1 MRAIAIAI
9 SLVATLI
16 SSSALAGQPVTLRSE
31 LVDGNGQVTLSDL
44 FDNTGPAGKVVVA
57 NGVEPGRN
65 QVLDATEVQRL
76 AQRYGLDWSNSTGLR
91 RLIVRSGL
99 EAAPTAPTAP
109 VAPTTRPVTTARSA
123 SAAMTEVLTYSRSLS
138 SGDILQ
144 AEDLTYSQVL
154 VQAVPSDAPRS
165 ADDVIGLSV
174 KRPLRTGQAVS
185 TRDLLAPLVI
195 RRDDLVQVTYRDG
208 SIILSLEAKA
218 MANAA
223 VGELVTLQNTSSKKS
238 IEAVATG
245 PGKALIGPEAAQVRR
260 DPSSRRLAFAQ

>member
-1 MRAIAIAI
+1 MRAVVIAL
-9 SLVATLI
+9 SLAATLI

-44 FDNTGPAGKVVVA
+44 FDNTGSAGNVMVA

-65 QVLDATEVQRL
+65 QVLDATQVQRL

-99 EAAPTAPTAP
+99 EAAPTAPTA
-109 VAPTTRPVTTARSA
+109 AAARPAATARSA

-138 SGDILQ
+138 SGDIIQ

-195 RRDDLVQVTYRDG
+195 HRDDLVQVTYRDG
-208 SIILSLEAKA
+208 SIVLSLEAKA
-218 MANAA
+218 MGNAA
-223 VGELVTLQNTSSKKS
+223 VGELFTLQNTSSKKS

-245 PGKALIGPEAAQVRR
+245 PGKALTGPEAAQVRR
-260 DPSSRRLAFAQ
+260 ESTSRRLAFAQ

>member
-1 MRAIAIAI
+1 MRAAAIVLILA
-9 SLVATLI
+9 ATLI
-16 SSSALAGQPVTLRSE
+16 SSSALAGQPVNLRSE

-44 FDNTGPAGKVVVA
+44 FDNTGSAGNIIVA

-65 QVLDATEVQRL
+65 QVLDATQVQRL

-99 EAAPTAPTAP
+99 EAAPTQSAPRTA
-109 VAPTTRPVTTARSA
+109 ATARSA
-123 SAAMTEVLTYSRSLS
+123 SGAMSEVLTYSRSLS
-138 SGDILQ
+138 SGDIIQ

-154 VQAVPSDAPRS
+154 VQAVPSDAPHS

-185 TRDLLAPLVI
+185 ARDLLAPLVI
-195 RRDDLVQVTYRDG
+195 HRDDLVQVTYRDG
-208 SIILSLEAKA
+208 SIVLSLEAKA
-218 MANAA
+218 MGNAA
-223 VGELVTLQNTSSKKS
+223 VGELFTLQNTSSKKS

-245 PGKALIGPEAAQVRR
+245 PGKALTGPEAAQVRR
-260 DPSSRRLAFAQ
+260 ESTSRRLAFAQ

>member
-1 MRAIAIAI
+1 MRAVAIVL
-9 SLVATLI
+9 SLAAALI
-16 SSSALAGQPVTLRSE
+16 SSSALAGQPVNLRSE

-44 FDNTGPAGKVVVA
+44 FDNAGSAGNVMVA

-65 QVLDATEVQRL
+65 QVLDAAQVQRL

-99 EAAPTAPTAP
+99 ETAPTQLAP
-109 VAPTTRPVTTARSA
+109 RPAATARSA
-123 SAAMTEVLTYSRSLS
+123 SAAMSEVLTYSRSLS
-138 SGDILQ
+138 SGDIIA
-144 AEDLTYSQVL
+144 AEDLTYSRVL

-185 TRDLLAPLVI
+185 ARDLLAALVI
-195 RRDDLVQVTYRDG
+195 HRDDLVQVTYRDG
-208 SIILSLEAKA
+208 SIVLSLEAKA
-218 MANAA
+218 MGNAA
-223 VGELVTLQNTSSKKS
+223 VGELFTLQNTSSKKS

-245 PGKALIGPEAAQVRR
+245 PGKALTGPEAAQVRR
-260 DPSSRRLAFAQ
+260 EPTSRRLAFAQ

>member
-1 MRAIAIAI
+1 MRAVVIAF
-9 SLVATLI
+9 SLAASLI

-44 FDNTGPAGKVVVA
+44 FDNTGSAGNVMVA

-65 QVLDATEVQRL
+65 QVLDATQVQRL

-99 EAAPTAPTAP
+99 EAAPTAPTTQA
-109 VAPTTRPVTTARSA
+109 ARPTATARSA

-138 SGDILQ
+138 SGDIIQ

-185 TRDLLAPLVI
+185 SRDLLAPLVI
-195 RRDDLVQVTYRDG
+195 RRDDLVQVIYRDG
-208 SIILSLEAKA
+208 SIVLSLEAKA
-218 MANAA
+218 MGNAA
-223 VGELVTLQNTSSKKS
+223 VGELFTLQNTSSKKS

-260 DPSSRRLAFAQ
+260 ESTSRRLAFAQ

>member
-1 MRAIAIAI
+1 MRAVVIAF
-9 SLVATLI
+9 SLAATLI

-44 FDNTGPAGKVVVA
+44 FDNTGSAGNVMVA

-65 QVLDATEVQRL
+65 QVLDATQVQRL

-99 EAAPTAPTAP
+99 EAAPTAQA
-109 VAPTTRPVTTARSA
+109 VRPAATARSA

-138 SGDILQ
+138 SGDIIQ

-195 RRDDLVQVTYRDG
+195 RRDDLVQVIYRDG
-208 SIILSLEAKA
+208 SIVLSLEAKA
-218 MANAA
+218 MGNAA
-223 VGELVTLQNTSSKKS
+223 VGELFTLQNTSSKKS

-260 DPSSRRLAFAQ
+260 ESTSRRLAFAQ

>member
-1 MRAIAIAI
+1 MRAVVIAF
-9 SLVATLI
+9 SLAATLI

-44 FDNTGPAGKVVVA
+44 FDNTGSAGNVMVA

-65 QVLDATEVQRL
+65 QVLDATQVQRL

-99 EAAPTAPTAP
+99 EAAPTAPTAQ
-109 VAPTTRPVTTARSA
+109 AARPAATARSA

-138 SGDILQ
+138 SGDIIQ

-195 RRDDLVQVTYRDG
+195 LRDDLVQVTYRDG
-208 SIILSLEAKA
+208 SIVLSLEAKA
-218 MANAA
+218 MGNAA
-223 VGELVTLQNTSSKKS
+223 VGELFTLQNTSSKKS

-245 PGKALIGPEAAQVRR
+245 PGKALTGPEAAQVRR
-260 DPSSRRLAFAQ
+260 ESTSRRLAFAQ

>member
-1 MRAIAIAI
+1 MRSVAIVF
-9 SLVATLI
+9 SLAATLI

-31 LVDGNGQVTLSDL
+31 LVNGNGKVTLSDL
-44 FDNTGPAGKVVVA
+44 FDNTGSAGNVMVA

-65 QVLDATEVQRL
+65 QVLDATQVQQL

-99 EAAPTAPTAP
+99 QAAATPASANAPAI
-109 VAPTTRPVTTARSA
+109 VRST
-123 SAAMTEVLTYSRSLS
+123 SAAMTEVLTYNRSLS
-138 SGDILQ
+138 SGDIIQ

-154 VQAVPSDAPRS
+154 VQAVPSDTPRN

-174 KRPLRTGQAVS
+174 KRPLRAGQAVS

-195 RRDDLVQVTYRDG
+195 RRDDLVQVIYRDG
-208 SIILSLEAKA
+208 NIILSLEAKA
-218 MANAA
+218 MGNAA
-223 VGELVTLQNTSSKKS
+223 VGELFTLQNTNSKKS

-245 PGKALIGPEAAQVRR
+245 PGKALTGPEAAQVRR
-260 DPSSRRLAFAQ
+260 ESTSRRLAFAQ

>member
-1 MRAIAIAI
+1 MRAVVIAF
-9 SLVATLI
+9 SLAATLI

-44 FDNTGPAGKVVVA
+44 FDNTGSAGNVMVA

-65 QVLDATEVQRL
+65 QVLDATQVQRL

-99 EAAPTAPTAP
+99 EAAPTAPTAQ
-109 VAPTTRPVTTARSA
+109 AARPTATARSA

-138 SGDILQ
+138 SGDIIQ

-195 RRDDLVQVTYRDG
+195 RRDDLVQVIYRDG
-208 SIILSLEAKA
+208 SIVLSLEAKA
-218 MANAA
+218 MGNAA
-223 VGELVTLQNTSSKKS
+223 VGELFTLQNTSSKKS

-245 PGKALIGPEAAQVRR
+245 PGKALTGPEAAQVRR
-260 DPSSRRLAFAQ
+260 ESTSRRLAFAQ

>member
-1 MRAIAIAI
+1 MRAVAIAI

-99 EAAPTAPTAP
+99 EAAPTAP

-123 SAAMTEVLTYSRSLS
+123 SAAMTEVLTYNRSLS
-138 SGDILQ
+138 SGDIIE

-185 TRDLLAPLVI
+185 ARDLLAPLVI

>member
-1 MRAIAIAI
+1 MRAVVIAF
-9 SLVATLI
+9 SLAASLI

-44 FDNTGPAGKVVVA
+44 FDNTGSAGNVMVA

-65 QVLDATEVQRL
+65 QVLDATQVQRL

-99 EAAPTAPTAP
+99 EAAPTAQATRPTA
-109 VAPTTRPVTTARSA
+109 TARSA

-138 SGDILQ
+138 SGDIIQ

-195 RRDDLVQVTYRDG
+195 RRDDLVQVIYRDG
-208 SIILSLEAKA
+208 SIVLSLEAKA
-218 MANAA
+218 MGNAA
-223 VGELVTLQNTSSKKS
+223 VGELFTLQNTSSKKS

-245 PGKALIGPEAAQVRR
+245 PGKALTGPEAAQVRR
-260 DPSSRRLAFAQ
+260 ESTSRRLAFAQ

>member
-1 MRAIAIAI
+1 MRAVAIAI

-99 EAAPTAPTAP
+99 EAAP

-185 TRDLLAPLVI
+185 ARDLLAPLVI

-208 SIILSLEAKA
+208 SIILNLEAKA

>member
-1 MRAIAIAI
+1 MRAVVIAF
-9 SLVATLI
+9 SLAATLI

-44 FDNTGPAGKVVVA
+44 FDNTGSAGNVMVA

-65 QVLDATEVQRL
+65 QVLDATQVQRL

-99 EAAPTAPTAP
+99 EAAPTAQA
-109 VAPTTRPVTTARSA
+109 VRPAATARSA

-138 SGDILQ
+138 SGDIIQ
-144 AEDLTYSQVL
+144 AEDLIYSQVL

-195 RRDDLVQVTYRDG
+195 RRDDLVQVIYRDG
-208 SIILSLEAKA
+208 SIVLSLEAKA
-218 MANAA
+218 MGNAA
-223 VGELVTLQNTSSKKS
+223 VGELFTLQNTSSKKS

-260 DPSSRRLAFAQ
+260 ESTSRRLAFAQ

>member
-1 MRAIAIAI
+1 MRAVVIAF
-9 SLVATLI
+9 SLAATLI
-16 SSSALAGQPVTLRSE
+16 SSSALAGQPVNLRSE

-44 FDNTGPAGKVVVA
+44 FDNTGSAGNVMVA

-65 QVLDATEVQRL
+65 QVLDATQVQRL

-99 EAAPTAPTAP
+99 EAAPTAQAVRPTA
-109 VAPTTRPVTTARSA
+109 TARSA

-138 SGDILQ
+138 SGDIIQ

-195 RRDDLVQVTYRDG
+195 RRDDLVQVIYRDG
-208 SIILSLEAKA
+208 SIVLSLEAKA
-218 MANAA
+218 MGNAA
-223 VGELVTLQNTSSKKS
+223 VGELFTLQNTSSKKS

-245 PGKALIGPEAAQVRR
+245 PGKALTGPEAAQVRR
-260 DPSSRRLAFAQ
+260 ESTSRRLAFAQ

>member
-1 MRAIAIAI
+1 MRAVVIAF
-9 SLVATLI
+9 SLAATLI
-16 SSSALAGQPVTLRSE
+16 SGSALAGQPVTLRSE

-44 FDNTGPAGKVVVA
+44 FDNTGSAGNVMVA

-65 QVLDATEVQRL
+65 QVLDATQVQRL

-99 EAAPTAPTAP
+99 EAAPTAQA
-109 VAPTTRPVTTARSA
+109 VRPAATARSA

-138 SGDILQ
+138 SGDIIQ

-195 RRDDLVQVTYRDG
+195 RRDDLVQVIYRDG
-208 SIILSLEAKA
+208 SIVLSLEAKA
-218 MANAA
+218 MGNAA
-223 VGELVTLQNTSSKKS
+223 VGELFTLQNTSSKKS

-245 PGKALIGPEAAQVRR
+245 PGKALTGPEAAQVRR
-260 DPSSRRLAFAQ
+260 ESTSRRLAFAQ

>member
-1 MRAIAIAI
+1 MRAVAIVF
-9 SLVATLI
+9 SLAAALI

-44 FDNTGPAGKVVVA
+44 FDNTGSAGNVLVA

-65 QVLDATEVQRL
+65 QVLDATQVQRL

-91 RLIVRSGL
+91 RLIVRSGFEEPTL
-99 EAAPTAPTAP
+99 APAPRSSTP
-109 VAPTTRPVTTARSA
+109 SSPHARSAPA
-123 SAAMTEVLTYSRSLS
+123 SAAMIEVLTYNRSLS
-138 SGDILQ
+138 SGDIVQ

-165 ADDVIGLSV
+165 ADDVIGMSV

-195 RRDDLVQVTYRDG
+195 HRDDLVQVTYRDG

-218 MANAA
+218 MSNAA
-223 VGELVTLQNTSSKKS
+223 VGELFTLQNTSSKKS

-245 PGKALIGPEAAQVRR
+245 PGKALTGPEAAQVRR
-260 DPSSRRLAFAQ
+260 EPTSRRLASAQ

>member
-1 MRAIAIAI
+1 MRAVVIAF
-9 SLVATLI
+9 SLAASLI

-44 FDNTGPAGKVVVA
+44 FDNTGSAGNVMVA

-65 QVLDATEVQRL
+65 QVLDATQVQRL

-99 EAAPTAPTAP
+99 EAAPTAQAARPTA
-109 VAPTTRPVTTARSA
+109 TARSA

-138 SGDILQ
+138 SGDIIQ

-195 RRDDLVQVTYRDG
+195 RRDDLVQVIYRDG
-208 SIILSLEAKA
+208 SIVLSLEAKA
-218 MANAA
+218 MGNAA
-223 VGELVTLQNTSSKKS
+223 VGELFTLQNTSSKKS

-245 PGKALIGPEAAQVRR
+245 PGKALTGPEAAQVRR
-260 DPSSRRLAFAQ
+260 ESTSRRLAFAQ

>member
-1 MRAIAIAI
+1 MRAVAIALSFA
-9 SLVATLI
+9 SLLV
-16 SSSALAGQPVTLRSE
+16 SSSALAGQPVALRSE
-31 LVDGNGQVTLSDL
+31 LVDGNGQITLSDL
-44 FDNTGPAGKVVVA
+44 FDNTGSAGNVLVA

-65 QVLDATEVQRL
+65 HVLDATQVQRL

-99 EAAPTAPTAP
+99 EAAPTAPT
-109 VAPTTRPVTTARSA
+109 TRPAATARSA
-123 SAAMTEVLTYSRSLS
+123 SSAMTEVLTYSRSLS
-138 SGDILQ
+138 SGDIIQ

-154 VQAVPSDAPRS
+154 VQAVPSDAPRG

-195 RRDDLVQVTYRDG
+195 HRDDLVQVTYRDG
-208 SIILSLEAKA
+208 SIVLSLEAKA
-218 MANAA
+218 MGNAA
-223 VGELVTLQNTSSKKS
+223 MGELFTLQNTSSKKS

-245 PGKALIGPEAAQVRR
+245 PGKALTGPEAAQVRR
-260 DPSSRRLAFAQ
+260 ESTSRRLAFAQ

>member
-1 MRAIAIAI
+1 MRAVVIAF
-9 SLVATLI
+9 SLAATLI

-44 FDNTGPAGKVVVA
+44 FDNTGSAGNVMVA

-65 QVLDATEVQRL
+65 QVLDATQVQRL

-99 EAAPTAPTAP
+99 EAAPTAQA
-109 VAPTTRPVTTARSA
+109 VRPAATARSA

-138 SGDILQ
+138 SGDIIQ

-208 SIILSLEAKA
+208 SIVLSLEAKA
-218 MANAA
+218 MGNAA
-223 VGELVTLQNTSSKKS
+223 VGELFTLQNTSSKKS

-260 DPSSRRLAFAQ
+260 ESTSRRLAFAQ

>member
-1 MRAIAIAI
+1 MRAVAIVL
-9 SLVATLI
+9 SLAAALI
-16 SSSALAGQPVTLRSE
+16 SSSALAGQPVNLRSE

-44 FDNTGPAGKVVVA
+44 FDNAGSAGNVMVA
-57 NGVEPGRN
+57 NGVELGRN
-65 QVLDATEVQRL
+65 QVLDATQVQRL

-99 EAAPTAPTAP
+99 EAAPTQSAP
-109 VAPTTRPVTTARSA
+109 RPAATARSA
-123 SAAMTEVLTYSRSLS
+123 LAAMTEVLTYSRSLS
-138 SGDILQ
+138 SGDIIQ

-185 TRDLLAPLVI
+185 ARDLLAPLVI
-195 RRDDLVQVTYRDG
+195 HRDDLVQVTYRDG
-208 SIILSLEAKA
+208 SIVLSLEAKA
-218 MANAA
+218 MGNAA
-223 VGELVTLQNTSSKKS
+223 VGELFTLQNTSSKKS

-245 PGKALIGPEAAQVRR
+245 PGKALTGPEAAQVRR
-260 DPSSRRLAFAQ
+260 EPTSRRLAFAQ

>member
-1 MRAIAIAI
+1 MRAVAIAF
-9 SLVATLI
+9 SLAATLI

-44 FDNTGPAGKVVVA
+44 FDNTGSAGTVVVA

-65 QVLDATEVQRL
+65 QVLDAALVQQL

-99 EAAPTAPTAP
+99 EAEPAPSTVRPT
-109 VAPTTRPVTTARSA
+109 VTARSA

-138 SGDILQ
+138 SGDIIQ

-154 VQAVPSDAPRS
+154 AQAVPSDAPRN

-195 RRDDLVQVTYRDG
+195 HRDDLVQVTYRDG
-208 SIILSLEAKA
+208 SIVLSLEAKA
-218 MANAA
+218 MGNAA
-223 VGELVTLQNTSSKKS
+223 VGDLFTLQNTSSKKS

-245 PGKALIGPEAAQVRR
+245 PGKALTGPEAAQVRR
-260 DPSSRRLAFAQ
+260 EPTSRRLAFAQ

>member
-1 MRAIAIAI
+1 MRAVVIAF
-9 SLVATLI
+9 SLAATLI

-44 FDNTGPAGKVVVA
+44 FDNTGSAGNVMVA

-65 QVLDATEVQRL
+65 QVLDATQVQRL

-99 EAAPTAPTAP
+99 EAAPTAPTAQ
-109 VAPTTRPVTTARSA
+109 AARPAATARSA

-138 SGDILQ
+138 SGDIIQ

-195 RRDDLVQVTYRDG
+195 RRDDLVQVIYRDG
-208 SIILSLEAKA
+208 SIVLSLEAKA
-218 MANAA
+218 MGNAA
-223 VGELVTLQNTSSKKS
+223 VGELFTLQNTSSKKS

-245 PGKALIGPEAAQVRR
+245 PGKALTGPEAAQVRR
-260 DPSSRRLAFAQ
+260 ESTSRRLAFAQ

>member
-1 MRAIAIAI
+1 MRAVVIAF
-9 SLVATLI
+9 SLAATLI
-16 SSSALAGQPVTLRSE
+16 SSSALAGQPVNLRSE

-44 FDNTGPAGKVVVA
+44 FDNTGSAGNVMVA

-65 QVLDATEVQRL
+65 QVLDATQVQRL

-99 EAAPTAPTAP
+99 EAAPTAPTAQ
-109 VAPTTRPVTTARSA
+109 AARPAATARSA

-138 SGDILQ
+138 SGDIIQ
-144 AEDLTYSQVL
+144 AEDLTYSRVL

-165 ADDVIGLSV
+165 VDDVIGLSV

-195 RRDDLVQVTYRDG
+195 LRDDLVQVTYRDG
-208 SIILSLEAKA
+208 SIVLSLEAKA
-218 MANAA
+218 MGNAA
-223 VGELVTLQNTSSKKS
+223 VGELFTLQNISSKKS

-245 PGKALIGPEAAQVRR
+245 PGKALTGPEAAQVRR
-260 DPSSRRLAFAQ
+260 ESTSRRLAFAQ

>member
-1 MRAIAIAI
+1 MRAVVIAF
-9 SLVATLI
+9 SLAASLI

-44 FDNTGPAGKVVVA
+44 FDNTGSAGNVMVA

-65 QVLDATEVQRL
+65 QVLDATQVQRL

-99 EAAPTAPTAP
+99 EAAPTAPTAQ
-109 VAPTTRPVTTARSA
+109 AARPAATARSA

-138 SGDILQ
+138 SGDIIQ

-195 RRDDLVQVTYRDG
+195 RRDDLVQVIYRDG
-208 SIILSLEAKA
+208 SIVLSLEAKA
-218 MANAA
+218 MGNAA
-223 VGELVTLQNTSSKKS
+223 VGELFTLQNTSSKKS

-245 PGKALIGPEAAQVRR
+245 PGKALTGPEAAQVRR
-260 DPSSRRLAFAQ
+260 ESTSRRLAFAQ

>member
-1 MRAIAIAI
+1 MRAVVIAF
-9 SLVATLI
+9 SLAATLI

-44 FDNTGPAGKVVVA
+44 FDNTGSAGNVMVA

-65 QVLDATEVQRL
+65 QVLDATQVQRL

-99 EAAPTAPTAP
+99 EAAPTAQA
-109 VAPTTRPVTTARSA
+109 VRPAATARSA

-138 SGDILQ
+138 SGDIIQ
-144 AEDLTYSQVL
+144 AEDLIYSQVL

-208 SIILSLEAKA
+208 SIVLSLEAKA
-218 MANAA
+218 MGNAA
-223 VGELVTLQNTSSKKS
+223 VGELFTLQNTSSKKS

-260 DPSSRRLAFAQ
+260 ESTSRRLAFAQ

>member
-1 MRAIAIAI
+1 MRTVAIAF
-9 SLVATLI
+9 SLAATLI
-16 SSSALAGQPVTLRSE
+16 SSSALAGQPVTLRGE

-44 FDNTGPAGKVVVA
+44 FDNTGSAGNVLVA
-57 NGVEPGRN
+57 NGAEPGRN
-65 QVLDATEVQRL
+65 QVLDATQVQRL

-99 EAAPTAPTAP
+99 EAAPTAPTAT
-109 VAPTTRPVTTARSA
+109 AARPAATARSA

-138 SGDILQ
+138 SGDIIQ

-154 VQAVPSDAPRS
+154 VQAVPSDAPRT

-195 RRDDLVQVTYRDG
+195 RRDDLVQVIYRDG
-208 SIILSLEAKA
+208 SIVLSLEAKA
-218 MANAA
+218 MGNAA
-223 VGELVTLQNTSSKKS
+223 VGELFTLQNTSSKKS

-245 PGKALIGPEAAQVRR
+245 PGKALTGPESAQVRR
-260 DPSSRRLAFAQ
+260 EPTSRRLAFAQ

>member
-1 MRAIAIAI
+1 MRAVAIAF
-9 SLVATLI
+9 SLAATLI
-16 SSSALAGQPVTLRSE
+16 SGSALAGQPVTLRSE

-44 FDNTGPAGKVVVA
+44 FDNTGSAGNVMVA

-65 QVLDATEVQRL
+65 QVLDATQVQRL

-99 EAAPTAPTAP
+99 EAAPTAPTAQ
-109 VAPTTRPVTTARSA
+109 AARPAATARSA
-123 SAAMTEVLTYSRSLS
+123 SAAMIEVLTYSRSLS
-138 SGDILQ
+138 SGDIIQ

-195 RRDDLVQVTYRDG
+195 LRDDLVQVTYRDG
-208 SIILSLEAKA
+208 SIVLSLEAKA
-218 MANAA
+218 MGNAA
-223 VGELVTLQNTSSKKS
+223 VGELFTLQNTSSKKS

-245 PGKALIGPEAAQVRR
+245 PGKALTGPEAAQVRR
-260 DPSSRRLAFAQ
+260 ESTSRRLAFAQ